1 MSLFKKVILG
11 TISLS
16 MIVLTLTACRQNT
29 ASTPISK
36 TKPIHVVASLDFYGE
51 VAQAVLGNHGTVT
64 TIVKSASVDPHDF
77 EPTPKEAETIA
88 QANVVLSN
96 GLGYDHWMQK
106 IVKSSQNH
114 PQNIRVGEDVMAKKL
129 GDNEHIWYDPETMAR
144 TATYLAQQFGKKAP
158 RYQAVYQRNAAKYI
172 KHLAPLQQQIKTL
185 KQNSHQQRVDVSE
198 PVFDYALTALGYRR
212 NNTSFE
218 VAVENGTDPSPQ
230 AIKQMRQD
238 IQHHRIAFLVNNR
251 QASSKIVKHMVQLA
265 KQYDVPVLNVTETL
279 PKGQTY
285 LTWMQAQYR
294 QLAKIQAATD

>member
-77 EPTPKEAETIA
+77 EPTPKEAATIA

-106 IVKSSQNH
+106 IVKSSQQH

-158 RYQAVYQRNAAKYI
+158 RYKAAYQRNAAKYI

-185 KQNSHQQRVDVSE
+185 KQNSRQQRVDVSE

-218 VAVENGTDPSPQ
+218 IAVENGTDPSPQ

-265 KQYDVPVLNVTETL
+265 KQHNVPVLNVTETL

>member
-11 TISLS
+11 SISLS

-77 EPTPKEAETIA
+77 EPTPKEAATIA

-185 KQNSHQQRVDVSE
+185 KQNSRQQRVDVSE

-218 VAVENGTDPSPQ
+218 IAVENGTDPSPQ

-265 KQYDVPVLNVTETL
+265 KQHNVPVLNVTETL

>member
-16 MIVLTLTACRQNT
+16 IIVLTLTACRQNT

-77 EPTPKEAETIA
+77 EPTPKEAATIA

-129 GDNEHIWYDPETMAR
+129 GDNEHIWYDPETMTR

-158 RYQAVYQRNAAKYI
+158 RYQAAYQRNAAKYI

-265 KQYDVPVLNVTETL
+265 KQHNVPVLNVTETL

>member
-16 MIVLTLTACRQNT
+16 IIVLTLTACRQNT
-29 ASTPISK
+29 TSTPISK

-77 EPTPKEAETIA
+77 EPTPKEAATIA
-88 QANVVLSN
+88 QANVALSN

-218 VAVENGTDPSPQ
+218 IAVENGTDPSPQ

-265 KQYDVPVLNVTETL
+265 KQHNVPVLNVTEAL